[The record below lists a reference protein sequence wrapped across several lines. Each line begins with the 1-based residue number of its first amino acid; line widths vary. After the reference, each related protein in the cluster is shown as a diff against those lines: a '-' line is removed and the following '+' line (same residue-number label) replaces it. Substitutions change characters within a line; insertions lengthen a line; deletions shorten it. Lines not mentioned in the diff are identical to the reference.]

1 MNSFSRQVL
10 CSTNYSWPN
19 SACKWR
25 APSKLH
31 VYPSLIGLMWALRP
45 FILRAIPS
53 LLILAWPLPE
63 LHNKINCNLDLYIH
77 ISRYI
82 STLKLCIYRS
92 FWPCFLLRNLRCF
105 GMFASPDLGADND
118 GGVRHPVRSVAPSP
132 APAPA
137 PPRPAP
143 HPHSP
148 EHYPWIY
155 LCFVRDAVQCT
166 KYHTKYQIRSDRSSS
181 NRRVS
186 YF

>member
-53 LLILAWPLPE
+53 LLILAWTLPE

-82 STLKLCIYRS
+82 STLKLCIYNLV
-92 FWPCFLLRNLRCF
+92 FCWEIYAVLACLPCPRLTLAQITMAVWGTLYGSTFS
-105 GMFASPDLGADND
+105 SP
-118 GGVRHPVRSVAPSP
+118 RPR
-132 APAPA
+132 PA
-137 PPRPAP
+137 PPRTRR
-143 HPHSP
+143 SI
-148 EHYPWIY
+148 IY
-155 LCFVRDAVQCT
+155 
-166 KYHTKYQIRSDRSSS
+166 KYIYAL
-181 NRRVS
+181 
-186 YF
+186 